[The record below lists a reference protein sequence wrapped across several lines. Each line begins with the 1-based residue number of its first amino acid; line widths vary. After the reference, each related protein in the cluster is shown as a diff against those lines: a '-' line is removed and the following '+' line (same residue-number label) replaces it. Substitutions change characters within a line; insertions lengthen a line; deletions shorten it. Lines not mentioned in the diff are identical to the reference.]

1 MKNVLA
7 QAHVPESNFGK
18 WFLRSHTWTNYVL
31 EVAMDDLSKLLNNDK
46 AAYDVIAD
54 VGCGYGRSLKKI
66 NERFNPKK
74 LIAIDIDPE
83 MIAATK
89 KEVAIEQLSNVDY
102 VCCSSSMIE
111 LEDNSVDMLLCHQ
124 TFHHLIYQ
132 EQAISEF
139 LRILKPG
146 GVLLFAESTK
156 RYIHSFII
164 KLLFRH
170 PMKVQKT
177 ADEYLKL
184 VRDAG
189 FYVADDKISYP
200 FLWWS
205 REDLAI
211 KENLFGISPPTE
223 REETLINLIAQKP
236 EK

>member
-18 WFLRSHTWTNYVL
+18 WFLRSNTWTNYVL
-31 EVAMDDLSKLLNNDK
+31 EVAMDDLCKLLNDDT
-46 AAYDVIAD
+46 ATYDVVAD
-54 VGCGYGRSLKKI
+54 VGCGYGRSLKKLS
-66 NERFNPKK
+66 ERFNPKK

-83 MIAATK
+83 MITATK
-89 KEVAIEQLSNVDY
+89 KEAALEQLSNVDY
-102 VCCSSSMIE
+102 LCCSSSMIE
-111 LEDNSVDMLLCHQ
+111 LEDNSIDMLLCHQ

-139 LRILKPG
+139 LRVLKPG

-184 VRDAG
+184 IRDAG

-211 KENLFGISPPTE
+211 KENLFGISPPSE